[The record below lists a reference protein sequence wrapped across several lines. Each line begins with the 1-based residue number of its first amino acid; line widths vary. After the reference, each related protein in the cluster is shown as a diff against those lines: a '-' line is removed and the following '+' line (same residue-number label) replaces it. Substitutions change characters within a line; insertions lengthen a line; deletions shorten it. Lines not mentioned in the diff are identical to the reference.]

1 MKIKTIKKVLISIGF
16 PDNADGTEYAAYTI
30 KAINECHGKIVMNKI
45 YENVAKKFGIPWERV
60 RRSIQHYLD
69 KCTET
74 CEERDILSKYV
85 GNTYEGAKK
94 KLIHMQTVLR
104 EEENEDSKN

>member
-45 YENVAKKFGIPWERV
+45 YEKVAKKIW
-60 RRSIQHYLD
+60 S
-69 KCTET
+69 T
-74 CEERDILSKYV
+74 V
-85 GNTYEGAKK
+85 GTRKK
-94 KLIHMQTVLR
+94 IYTALLR
-104 EEENEDSKN
+104 